1 MYEFT
6 QIHSLALGAEDG
18 IVAKKQH
25 PSLIDY
31 KTFKIIRV
39 CAASTLG

>member
-6 QIHSLALGAEDG
+6 QVNGLALRAEDG
-18 IVAKKQH
+18 IVAEKQH

-31 KTFKIIRV
+31 KAFKIIRV